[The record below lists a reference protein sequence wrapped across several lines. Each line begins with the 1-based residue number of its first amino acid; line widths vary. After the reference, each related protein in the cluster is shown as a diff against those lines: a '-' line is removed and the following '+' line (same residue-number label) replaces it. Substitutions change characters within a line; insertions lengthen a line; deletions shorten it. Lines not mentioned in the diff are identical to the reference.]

1 MPRTVKPR
9 DTVRQ
14 IPSASH
20 KCSLT
25 KPCARCES
33 DRAFL
38 SRRRRP
44 AEIENGNE
52 IKLVDL
58 FAGCGG
64 MTVGLYEA
72 ARHARCRLTVPLA
85 VDSDPQA
92 LSIYEANFPTATAR
106 SEDVA
111 AIFDG
116 CIAYPTTLTETKIV
130 EELGDIDVLVGGPP
144 CQGHS
149 DLNNHTRRAD
159 PKNILYLRMARAAEV
174 LHPKVIV
181 IENVAT
187 VHLDKGGVVEATI
200 QALKMYGYEIDTR
213 VVDLCRVG
221 VPQSRRRFILLATNL
236 KGLEPSKIL
245 ADLENSMPDHPDRTV
260 RWAIDDLSSLAGK
273 TVFDTASRPTT
284 DNARRIDLLFERD
297 LYDLPNEF
305 RPECHRDKE
314 HSYISMYGRLRPE
327 SPAQTITTGFGS
339 MGQGRY
345 IHPECKRTITPH
357 EAARLQ
363 TFPDW
368 FKFGRG
374 TRRGVLASVI
384 GNAVP
389 PLLMREIGTS
399 IIPAIVA
406 ANEAASKKLRRRA

>member
-1 MPRTVKPR
+1 MSRTGKPR

-14 IPSASH
+14 IPSATE
-20 KCSLT
+20 KCSPAKL
-25 KPCARCES
+25 CARCQS

-38 SRRRRP
+38 FRRRRP
-44 AEIENGNE
+44 TEAKNGTE

-64 MTVGLYEA
+64 MTLGLHEA
-72 ARHARCRLTVPLA
+72 ARHARCRLTVSLA

-92 LSIYEANFPTATAR
+92 LSIYEANFPTATTQ

-111 AIFDG
+111 EIFDG
-116 CIAYPTTLTETKIV
+116 CIACPTTLTETKIAD
-130 EELGDIDVLVGGPP
+130 ELGDIDILVGGPP

-149 DLNNHTRRAD
+149 DLNNYTRRAD

-174 LHPKVIV
+174 LRPKVIV

-187 VHLDKGGVVEATI
+187 VHLDKGGVVEATL
-200 QALKMYGYEIDTR
+200 QALKMCGYVIDTS

-245 ADLENSMPDHPDRTV
+245 ADLENSMPDHSDRTV
-260 RWAIDDLSSLAGK
+260 RWAIDDLRSLARE
-273 TVFDTASRPTT
+273 TVFDTPSKATI
-284 DNARRIDLLFERD
+284 DNARRIDLLFERG
-297 LYDLPNEF
+297 LYDLPNES

-314 HSYISMYGRLRPE
+314 HSYVSMYGRLRPE
-327 SPAQTITTGFGS
+327 RPAQTITTGFGS

-374 TRRGVLASVI
+374 TRRGVLAGVI

-389 PLLMREIGTS
+389 PLLMREIGAS

-406 ANEAASKKLRRRA
+406 ANEAPSKKLRRRA